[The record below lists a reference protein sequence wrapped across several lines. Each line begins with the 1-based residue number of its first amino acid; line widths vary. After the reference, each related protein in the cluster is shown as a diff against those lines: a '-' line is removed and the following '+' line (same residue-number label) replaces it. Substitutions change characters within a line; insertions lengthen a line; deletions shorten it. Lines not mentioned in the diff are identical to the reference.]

1 VVAVVQYSSL
11 FRLTYNKVFFELH
24 FDFPHNG
31 QRAFDRVHGQTLL
44 EYYLDI
50 H

>member
-11 FRLTYNKVFFELH
+11 FPLTYKVFCELH

-31 QRAFDRVHGQTLL
+31 QRALDRVHGQTLL
-44 EYYLDI
+44 E
-50 H
+50 